1 MLTIR
6 NTLLVSEDPGTFQ
19 YLKDPKGKPANP
31 NLNNTPTSTIWYIMV
46 IILYQTSFLFTKF
59 ANPDLNNTPT
69 SNYHCYILWL
79 KLKLWQKIQDQKWR
93 FKREHNI
100 IHNVSYQTSSRLE
113 RSGRSIWNENCLKD
127 PKGKVRQF
135 SPTFPQKR
143 KRQHMVV
150 YNSMATCT
158 QTLY

>member
-6 NTLLVSEDPGTFQ
+6 NTLLVSEDPDTFQ

-69 SNYHCYILWL
+69 SNYHCYILWQ
-79 KLKLWQKIQDQKWR
+79 LKLWQKIHDQK
-93 FKREHNI
+93 
-100 IHNVSYQTSSRLE
+100 
-113 RSGRSIWNENCLKD
+113 
-127 PKGKVRQF
+127 
-135 SPTFPQKR
+135 
-143 KRQHMVV
+143 
-150 YNSMATCT
+150 
-158 QTLY
+158 